1 MKKQPWL
8 LVNKETSTEDK
19 DNNMGNFLYRFPSH
33 LNTEISFDLSP
44 SSGAV
49 RQSGGPSP
57 FTGKEFKHAL
67 PCPAI
72 PIAPIP

>member
-1 MKKQPWL
+1 
-8 LVNKETSTEDK
+8 
-19 DNNMGNFLYRFPSH
+19 MGNFLYCFPSH
-33 LNTEISFDLSP
+33 LNTEILFDLPP

-49 RQSGGPSP
+49 RQSGGLSP

-67 PCPAI
+67 PFPAI